1 MRICL
6 ESYCHK
12 TAGLVLGCALSAV
25 VAGSVLASDA
35 SDVGTRVTDEVVSI
49 PPMKALRAEAVVLP
63 KALSSEDADRYRR
76 LFALQVDGN
85 WKAADRLIAKLQD
98 RLLMGHVLAQRY
110 LHRTKYRSKYKEL
123 KDWMAHYADHPE
135 AGRLYK
141 LALRRK
147 PAKWRAP
154 NRPVRPLTLAASS
167 VSDADSEA
175 LPRAPRKRLSRDQ
188 YRKSRQ
194 LRNRIRRNLNNGWTL
209 AAKNLLSDASVKAL
223 LSDVEYD
230 RARAGLAHGYFI
242 DGRDEWALDWATKA
256 SKRSGKY
263 VPEAHWTAGLAAWR
277 LNKLDLAAEQFGLAA
292 QGKGLGSWLTSA
304 SAFWAA
310 RSHLVNRQP
319 EQVNRWLIAAAAH
332 PRTFY
337 GMLAAR
343 MLGRETSF
351 NWTTPAIEQ
360 DAFKALTEKPRGRRS
375 LALVQVGQT
384 GRAVRELTILAAAVT
399 DPDIAQGMLV
409 LAARANMP
417 ALAMRLDAHLYPNGS
432 GYDGASYPVAA
443 WEPKGGYRIDRAL
456 IFALIRQ
463 ESAFNPKAKSWAGA
477 SGLMQL
483 MPRTA
488 SFVARDRRLHG
499 SNRRAL
505 FEPELNL
512 TIGQRYI
519 EILRDDQQIAGGLF
533 QIAAAWNGGPGN
545 LSRWRRKIDHRDD
558 PLLFIEAIPSRE
570 TRNFIERVLTNLWVY
585 RSRLGQRDPSLD
597 AIAAGKWPVYTALD
611 ADIQIADTD
620 GNSRQ

>member
-1 MRICL
+1 
-6 ESYCHK
+6 
-12 TAGLVLGCALSAV
+12 
-25 VAGSVLASDA
+25 
-35 SDVGTRVTDEVVSI
+35 
-49 PPMKALRAEAVVLP
+49 
-63 KALSSEDADRYRR
+63 
-76 LFALQVDGN
+76 
-85 WKAADRLIAKLQD
+85 
-98 RLLMGHVLAQRY
+98 
-110 LHRTKYRSKYKEL
+110 
-123 KDWMAHYADHPE
+123 MAHYADHPE
-135 AGRLYK
+135 AARLYK

-147 PAKWRAP
+147 PARWRAP
-154 NRPVRPLTLAASS
+154 NRPVRPLTLEASGA
-167 VSDADSEA
+167 SDADLEA
-175 LPRAPRKRLSRDQ
+175 QPRAPRKRLSRAQ

-194 LRNRIRRNLNNGWTL
+194 FRNRIRRNLNNGWTL
-209 AAKNLLSDASVKAL
+209 AAKNLLANASVKAL

-230 RARAGLAHGYFI
+230 RARARLAHGYFI

-263 VPEAHWTAGLAAWR
+263 VPQAYWTAGLAAWR
-277 LNKLDLAAEQFGLAA
+277 MNNLDLAAEQFGLAA
-292 QGKGLGSWLTSA
+292 QGKGLGAWLTSA

-360 DAFKALTEKPRGRRS
+360 AAFKALTEKPRGRRS
-375 LALVQVGQT
+375 MALVQVGQT
-384 GRAVRELTILAAAVT
+384 HRAERELTILAAAAAVT
-399 DPDIAQGMLV
+399 DPNIAQGMLV

-417 ALAMRLDAHLYPNGS
+417 ALAMRLDARLYPNGG

-443 WEPKGGYRIDRAL
+443 WEPKGGYRVDRAL

-512 TIGQRYI
+512 SIGQRYI
-519 EILRDDQQIAGGLF
+519 EMLRDDQKIAGGLF

-545 LSRWRRKIDHRDD
+545 LARWRRKTDHRDD

-597 AIAAGKWPVYTALD
+597 AIAAGEWPVYMALD
-611 ADIQIADTD
+611 PDIQIAGTD
-620 GNSRQ
+620 GSTR